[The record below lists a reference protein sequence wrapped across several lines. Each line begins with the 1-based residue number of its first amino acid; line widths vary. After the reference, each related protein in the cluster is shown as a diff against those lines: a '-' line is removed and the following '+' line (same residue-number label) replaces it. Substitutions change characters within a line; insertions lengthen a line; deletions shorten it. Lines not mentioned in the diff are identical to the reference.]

1 MRSPCLKRTYKRV
14 SGAGLFSTV
23 LDFFFPPYCL
33 ICGSENLYHRDY
45 LVCVNCIQ
53 SIPLITHPFC
63 SRCGKPFATESNQDH
78 LCSECL
84 TGDSYLSMVRA
95 LCKYEG
101 SVTAMIHQFKYKQ
114 KFACVPL
121 FTLMLELNH
130 SIGLTFSSYDSL
142 IPIPLHRTRL
152 KERGFNQSVLWGKM
166 LGKKYQVPL
175 ELRTLKRVV
184 PTLPQVSLQGR
195 ARKNN
200 VRNAFAL
207 NNAAVVRNKAILL
220 LDDVYTTGATMNECA
235 RVLKQS
241 GASRVDGF
249 VIARAV

>member
-1 MRSPCLKRTYKRV
+1 
-14 SGAGLFSTV
+14 
-23 LDFFFPPYCL
+23 
-33 ICGSENLYHRDY
+33 
-45 LVCVNCIQ
+45 
-53 SIPLITHPFC
+53 
-63 SRCGKPFATESNQDH
+63 
-78 LCSECL
+78 
-84 TGDSYLSMVRA
+84 
-95 LCKYEG
+95 
-101 SVTAMIHQFKYKQ
+101 MIHQFKYKQ

-130 SIGLTFSSYDSL
+130 SIGLSFSSYDFL
-142 IPIPLHRTRL
+142 MPIPLHRTRL
-152 KERGFNQSVLWGKM
+152 NERGFNQSVLWGKM

-175 ELRTLKRVV
+175 ESRTLKRVL

-235 RVLKQS
+235 RVLKQN